1 MKNREF
7 ARVMLAP
14 DNVGGAGAGAGTENT
29 GADQN
34 GTDNNT
40 GESKDTAEDFD
51 AKISNDPKFAAW
63 LQSYA
68 DKRVTQGIQTA
79 KAKWE
84 ADKEAEQTE
93 AGKLA
98 KMTEA
103 EKAAYEFAKQKA
115 AFEAEKAKFQHEQLV
130 LETAKQ
136 LTKAGLPDLAQ
147 FVTGANAEET
157 AANIAAVTAVLGTW
171 KQAALNDALRGTPPH
186 DANSQNSDNSG
197 DKKTVPAFF

>member
-1 MKNREF
+1 
-7 ARVMLAP
+7 MLAP
-14 DNVGGAGAGAGTENT
+14 EGVGGAGNGAGTENT
-29 GADQN
+29 GADNQN
-34 GTDNNT
+34 GTDNSA
-40 GESKDTAEDFD
+40 GESNTAEDFD
-51 AKISNDPKFAAW
+51 AKIATDPKFAAW

-68 DKRVTQGIQTA
+68 DKRVTQGIATA
-79 KAKWE
+79 KARWE
-84 ADKEAEQTE
+84 AEQAEAQTE

-103 EKAAYEFAKQKA
+103 EKAAYELQKQKA
-115 AFEAEKAKFQHEQLV
+115 AFEAEKAKFAHEQLV

-157 AANIAAVTAVLGTW
+157 AANIQAVAAVLGTW

-186 DANSQNSDNSG
+186 DANSHGDNNNG